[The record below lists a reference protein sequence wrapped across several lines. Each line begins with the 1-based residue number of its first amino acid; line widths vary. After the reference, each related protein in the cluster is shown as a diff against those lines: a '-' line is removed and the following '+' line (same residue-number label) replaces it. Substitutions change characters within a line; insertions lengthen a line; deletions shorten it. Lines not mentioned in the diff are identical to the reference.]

1 MNKLSNVE
9 YQIEITIERLKE
21 IETVEY
27 RNYIISNHGIERYN
41 ISRQIVTDIFRGLL
55 LKRDELCKQKKE

>member
-1 MNKLSNVE
+1 MNKLFDVE

-27 RNYIISNHGIERYN
+27 RNFIISKYGIERYN
-41 ISRQIVTDIFRGLL
+41 IGRQIVTDIFRGLL
-55 LKRDELCKQKKE
+55 LKRDELKKEKQE

>member
-1 MNKLSNVE
+1 MNKLFDVE

-27 RNYIISNHGIERYN
+27 RNFIISKYGIERYN
-41 ISRQIVTDIFRGLL
+41 IGRQIVTDIFRGLL
-55 LKRDELCKQKKE
+55 LKRDELKKEKQK